1 MRFVEKIIAKNR
13 CILAGAIEL
22 FAKVSP
28 QTTHIGFS
36 MPFWVIKLNPYFIN
50 DSSYFLINCD
60 FLFELEFGLCSIFSS
75 SLNFSGDI
83 WLVLKTTDGKRL
95 FKKNKNNYE
104 GPLKK
109 DPQYAKYRPFSI

>member
-1 MRFVEKIIAKNR
+1 MNAFLVATVKTKVYKHKISK
-13 CILAGAIEL
+13 
-22 FAKVSP
+22 K
-28 QTTHIGFS
+28 
-36 MPFWVIKLNPYFIN
+36 
-50 DSSYFLINCD
+50 
-60 FLFELEFGLCSIFSS
+60 
-75 SLNFSGDI
+75 I

>member
-1 MRFVEKIIAKNR
+1 MPKM
-13 CILAGAIEL
+13 
-22 FAKVSP
+22 
-28 QTTHIGFS
+28 TTWS
-36 MPFWVIKLNPYFIN
+36 
-50 DSSYFLINCD
+50 
-60 FLFELEFGLCSIFSS
+60 
-75 SLNFSGDI
+75 NFQFTITNAI

>member
-1 MRFVEKIIAKNR
+1 MRITYYTI
-13 CILAGAIEL
+13 
-22 FAKVSP
+22 
-28 QTTHIGFS
+28 TYYT
-36 MPFWVIKLNPYFIN
+36 
-50 DSSYFLINCD
+50 
-60 FLFELEFGLCSIFSS
+60 
-75 SLNFSGDI
+75 